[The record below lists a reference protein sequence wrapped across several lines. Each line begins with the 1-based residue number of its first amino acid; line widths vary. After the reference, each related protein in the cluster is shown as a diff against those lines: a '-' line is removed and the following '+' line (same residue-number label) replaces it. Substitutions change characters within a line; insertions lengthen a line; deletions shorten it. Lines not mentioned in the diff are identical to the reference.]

1 MRPTISRRDFL
12 NGVALSVVAGGTLS
26 PRELLAAAQLS
37 DAAPDYYPP
46 TLTGMR
52 GSHEGSYEAAH
63 ALAWRG
69 ERPDRY
75 DALDEEYDLVVVGGG
90 ISGLAA
96 AYLYRKHAGDD
107 ARILVLDNHDDFG
120 GHAKRNEFHAG
131 GRMLLGFGGSINLE
145 QDYMSPRAHGLL
157 EEIGVDFEKLEKAV
171 HPDYLLSNSGAP
183 SGIHLSAEE
192 YGRRR
197 LVVGHW
203 SKAWSGAEDS
213 AGLIDDLGLSERDT
227 RKLRELAGGE
237 RDFLEGLSSE
247 ERLEYVRSTSYAT
260 FLSNRVGLSRAAARV
275 FAPMLRALFGVGIES
290 VSVRE
295 AVLTGVAGP
304 NPLTGQ
310 PAGPYEPSQYPA
322 PRYPMFPDGN
332 ASVARLFVRKLVP
345 AIAPGSSMQ
354 DIVTARFDYSA
365 LDRED
370 SAVRI
375 RLNSTAVKVEHS
387 GSDAVEVSYVT
398 GGRAFRVR
406 SRHCIL
412 ACYNSMI
419 PHLCPELPEA
429 QREQLEYGSKVPFAW
444 VNVLLRNG
452 RSVRGSGASVFLCPG
467 SDFGLV
473 SVAPPVT
480 LGDYGATD
488 DPDGPLVVF
497 LGNAPAP
504 ENDGRRTGR
513 DLYRMGRR
521 RLFDT
526 PFSTFETQVEGQL
539 TSMFGDFGFNA
550 DRDVEAITVNRWP
563 HGYAYGYMDLYDPA
577 WPAGEAPH
585 ELGRKPFGRVSI
597 ANSDAE
603 ALAYVQGA
611 IDAAWRAVEERLK
624 L

>member
-12 NGVALSVVAGGTLS
+12 NGVALSVVAGGTLA
-26 PRELLAAAQLS
+26 PRELTAGQIS
-37 DAAPDYYPP
+37 DAPPDYYPP

-52 GSHEGSYEAAH
+52 GSHEGSFETAH

-75 DALDEEYDLVVVGGG
+75 DALDEHYDLVVVGGG

-96 AYLYRKHAGDD
+96 AYLYRKRSGSD
-107 ARILVLDNHDDFG
+107 AKILILDNHDDFG

-131 GRMLLGFGGSINLE
+131 DRMLLGFGGSINLE
-145 QDYMSPRAHGLL
+145 QDYMSPQAHGLL
-157 EEIGVDFEKLEKAV
+157 EEIGVDFGKLEAAV
-171 HPDYLLSNSGAP
+171 HPDYLLANSGAP

-192 YGRRR
+192 YGRDRI
-197 LVVGHW
+197 VVGHW
-203 SKAWSGAEDS
+203 SKAWGGAEDS
-213 AGLIDDLGLSERDT
+213 AGLIDDLGLSEGDT
-227 RKLRELAGGE
+227 RKLRELAGGQ

-260 FLSNRVGLSRAAARV
+260 FLSERVGLSRAAATV
-275 FAPMLRALFGVGIES
+275 FEPTRRALFGVGLES

-295 AVLTGVAGP
+295 AVLTGTPGP

-310 PAGPYEPSQYPA
+310 PAGAYEPGQYPA

-345 AIAPGSSMQ
+345 AVAPGSSMQ
-354 DIVTARFDYSA
+354 DVVTARFDYSA

-387 GSDAVEVSYVT
+387 GSDAVEVSYVAA
-398 GGRAFRVR
+398 GRACRVR

-429 QREQLEYGSKVPFAW
+429 QREHLEYGSKVPFAW
-444 VNVLLRNG
+444 VNVLLRTG
-452 RSVRGSGASVFLCPG
+452 RPVRGSGASVFLCPG

-480 LGDYGATD
+480 LGDYGATA

-497 LGNAPAP
+497 MGNAPAP
-504 ENDGRRTGR
+504 ENDGGQTGR
-513 DLYRMGRR
+513 DLYRIGRR
-521 RLFDT
+521 KLFET
-526 PFSTFETQVEGQL
+526 PFSTYETEIEGQL
-539 TSMFGDFGFNA
+539 TSMFGDFGFDA
-550 DRDVEAITVNRWP
+550 DRHVEAITVNRWP
-563 HGYAYGYMDLYDPA
+563 HGYAYGYMDLYDPD

-585 ELGRKPFGRVSI
+585 ELGRRSFGRVSI

-611 IDAAWRAVEERLK
+611 IDAAWRAVEERLNG
-624 L
+624 

>member
-26 PRELLAAAQLS
+26 PRELLAAAQLP
-37 DAAPDYYPP
+37 DAAPDHYPP
-46 TLTGMR
+46 TLTGLR
-52 GSHEGSYEAAH
+52 GSHQGSYETAH

-96 AYLYRKHAGDD
+96 AYLYRKHAGGD
-107 ARILVLDNHDDFG
+107 AKILVLDNHDDFG

-145 QDYMSPRAHGLL
+145 QDYMSPQAHGLL

-203 SKAWSGAEDS
+203 SKAWSGAADS
-213 AGLIDDLGLSERDT
+213 AGLIDDLGLSEGDT

-260 FLSNRVGLSRAAARV
+260 FLSDRVGLSRAAARV

-310 PAGPYEPSQYPA
+310 PAGPYEPSQNPA
-322 PRYPMFPDGN
+322 PRYPTFPDGN

-345 AIAPGSSMQ
+345 AIAPGGSMQ

-387 GSDAVEVSYVT
+387 GDGEVEVSYVAE
-398 GGRAFRVR
+398 GRACRVR

-473 SVAPPVT
+473 SVAPPVA
-480 LGDYGATD
+480 LGDHGATD

-526 PFSTFETQVEGQL
+526 PFSTFET
-539 TSMFGDFGFNA
+539 
-550 DRDVEAITVNRWP
+550 
-563 HGYAYGYMDLYDPA
+563 
-577 WPAGEAPH
+577 
-585 ELGRKPFGRVSI
+585 
-597 ANSDAE
+597 
-603 ALAYVQGA
+603 
-611 IDAAWRAVEERLK
+611 
-624 L
+624 